1 MRLHQFAQKAF
12 IFKED
17 RVLVAQKTSK
27 DPHNP
32 HCWEVPGGRM
42 VFGEDVDAHICREV
56 REETGLDIIPGQPF
70 YIWQWIM
77 STGGSDADQVQVV
90 AVARECEA
98 TGDEISTDGQEV
110 DDYLGE
116 ATWIPINE
124 LLDLNLIPSLRPA
137 AEAFVSRRRKGC

>member
-1 MRLHQFAQKAF
+1 MKSHQFAQKAF
-12 IFKED
+12 IFKEN
-17 RVLVAQKTSK
+17 RVLVAQKTSQ

-32 HCWEVPGGRM
+32 GCWEVPGGRM

-77 STGGSDADQVQVV
+77 PAGGTDEDQVQVV

-98 TGDEISTDGQEV
+98 TGDEISTAGHEI

-116 ATWIPINE
+116 PRWVPINE
-124 LLDLNLIPSLRPA
+124 LLSLNLIPSLRPA
-137 AEAFVSRRRKGC
+137 AEAFVDRRHKTI